1 MLEFL
6 GEVINGIVIGTVI
19 LCVFQTIFGRGGIA
33 IRGTKKY
40 DRIHRESDARVKE
53 ILKNGSGS
61 SKAELQGWWDTYHS
75 K

>member
-6 GEVINGIVIGTVI
+6 GEVISGIVIGTFI
-19 LCVFQTIFGRGGIA
+19 LCVFQTIFGRGGLA

-40 DRIHRESDARVKE
+40 DRYHRQAEASVKE

-61 SKAELQGWWDTYHS
+61 SKAELQEWWNTYH